1 LEKFIKIFKPSV
13 ITLSNDINGNH
24 IIQKFIL
31 TVKYPKNQF
40 VYDIINRNILEVGF
54 NKHGCCVLQ
63 KCIESGTEEQKRVL
77 IRSTVEHAKQFLVDQ
92 YGNYVMQ
99 NIISLKDYQINKI
112 ISEAFIDDIFNLSKE
127 KYSSNV
133 IEKCLDHCD
142 EETQLSIVKEL
153 ANPEIIPALLIDMY
167 GNYVIQKALL
177 VAKEPFYSIFIYNIA
192 PVLKKI
198 KNVPFGAKLY
208 NKFVNSY
215 PELNFLLS
223 NNNQQNGN
231 GKDQSPKGYSTDAT
245 LNGNGVNERQNLN
258 NNNQWGYKSYY

>member
-1 LEKFIKIFKPSV
+1 
-13 ITLSNDINGNH
+13 
-24 IIQKFIL
+24 
-31 TVKYPKNQF
+31 
-40 VYDIINRNILEVGF
+40 
-54 NKHGCCVLQ
+54 
-63 KCIESGTEEQKRVL
+63 
-77 IRSTVEHAKQFLVDQ
+77 
-92 YGNYVMQ
+92 MQ
-99 NIISLKDYQINKI
+99 NIISLKDYQINRI
-112 ISEAFIDDIFNLSKE
+112 ISEAFVDDIFNLSKE

-167 GNYVIQKALL
+167 GNYVTQKALL

-223 NNNQQNGN
+223 NNQHPEKTN
-231 GKDQSPKGYSTDAT
+231 GKEQKEQKVTLNIT
-245 LNGNGVNERQNLN
+245 ETKLNGNGVNEKPNLN
-258 NNNQWGYKSYY
+258 FSNQWGFKSYY